1 MLQYMG
7 EVDQRR
13 IQLHNQLDGTQTVHA
28 IARVDFDDHSDQS
41 GLSFKVGDRILV
53 TGMNTNGTWKGRI
66 GEKSG
71 NFFASHVDFFEE
83 RENGAVLIQPEDINV
98 LSLKQP
104 FEEVI
109 PGQLT
114 IPADKQ
120 VDIASAR
127 TKNSYEELDPI
138 QDEVV
143 SHEGR
148 DCGFH
153 EYPIDPQTRPQHNAY
168 ALLNPVNNGEAYSKE
183 PSFHGNL
190 PLLQRDAYD
199 QLDPVKTGSKKP
211 SFHGNLP
218 PNQRDA
224 YDQLDPVKTGSKE
237 PSFHGNLPLL
247 QRDNYAQ
254 LNPVNASEV
263 QKDAGSYGNHSQESK
278 PKEHEPYAML
288 SPCSDS
294 VFEKVYVPV
303 TLKERPEKMSRSA
316 PNPVSGVSLQDAIVK
331 HVHRSDKA
339 ASHNHFYSNLSKGVH
354 EYLNLTESQS
364 VSRGE
369 DRRSSDDMGYVK
381 YPKMIATED
390 QRKINVFRAPFE
402 RTLTKE
408 EVAFMRDTW
417 KAQQADLLHNPD
429 IPPVSLKLSLGDLES
444 DILMRQVESEDSIVK
459 GEENTR
465 KSIPTPEM
473 GNVLRG
479 KEPFAKSLCPPEPGK
494 RKYRSQLLQKLPKAS
509 NAPSHDSQVIK
520 SPDLP
525 KEVKYDPAPPR
536 CYEWSKPTKKP
547 QMSAPV
553 PPAISEGGS
562 YQNVEIKPIPK
573 PRSLS
578 NPPYLHKDAPQPVD
592 TRRMELSKLNYENMS
607 IILSNSQT
615 VFSSDTPEPNLSLIH
630 I

>member
-1 MLQYMG
+1 M
-7 EVDQRR
+7 
-13 IQLHNQLDGTQTVHA
+13 
-28 IARVDFDDHSDQS
+28 
-41 GLSFKVGDRILV
+41 
-53 TGMNTNGTWKGRI
+53 
-66 GEKSG
+66 
-71 NFFASHVDFFEE
+71 
-83 RENGAVLIQPEDINV
+83 
-98 LSLKQP
+98 
-104 FEEVI
+104 I

-143 SHEGR
+143 SHQGR

-190 PLLQRDAYD
+190 PLLQRDTYD
-199 QLDPVKTGSKKP
+199 QLDPVKTGSKEPSFHGNLPLLQRDTYDQLDPVKTGSKEP

-331 HVHRSDKA
+331 HVYRSDKA
-339 ASHNHFYSNLSKGVH
+339 ASHNHFYSNLSKVRGMRGCDDEIPV
-354 EYLNLTESQS
+354 YVLSSCTTIIMTEIMQ
-364 VSRGE
+364 
-369 DRRSSDDMGYVK
+369 
-381 YPKMIATED
+381 
-390 QRKINVFRAPFE
+390 
-402 RTLTKE
+402 
-408 EVAFMRDTW
+408 
-417 KAQQADLLHNPD
+417 
-429 IPPVSLKLSLGDLES
+429 
-444 DILMRQVESEDSIVK
+444 
-459 GEENTR
+459 
-465 KSIPTPEM
+465 
-473 GNVLRG
+473 
-479 KEPFAKSLCPPEPGK
+479 
-494 RKYRSQLLQKLPKAS
+494 
-509 NAPSHDSQVIK
+509 
-520 SPDLP
+520 
-525 KEVKYDPAPPR
+525 
-536 CYEWSKPTKKP
+536 
-547 QMSAPV
+547 
-553 PPAISEGGS
+553 
-562 YQNVEIKPIPK
+562 
-573 PRSLS
+573 
-578 NPPYLHKDAPQPVD
+578 
-592 TRRMELSKLNYENMS
+592 
-607 IILSNSQT
+607 
-615 VFSSDTPEPNLSLIH
+615 
-630 I
+630 